1 MVKLNLSKLD
11 GIFKER
17 LLRSSGQLGF
27 IEDKAGR
34 VVKAEKSNE
43 SYVECGNNSVTVY
56 YTKAY
61 EFFYGIK
68 TYLSQMEKEK
78 IDIKCAFGEF
88 GVMLDCSR
96 NAVRNVETVKV
107 FLDNLALMGYNQL
120 QLYTEDTYEI
130 KGEPFWGYQRGRYS
144 QEELMELDAYARGY
158 DIELVPCI
166 QTLAHVNQ
174 AFRWGKYKDVKD
186 IDDILLVGDERTYEL
201 IEHMFESLTKSFS
214 SRKVHIGL
222 DEAHHVGRGKYFDKH
237 GNEPSI
243 NVMCAHLQRVV
254 DIAHKYGFE
263 PMMWSDM
270 FFRLANQ
277 GSYYAE
283 PGVAKTAQEVIDMVP
298 KGLRLVY
305 WDYYK
310 EEQYM
315 YENMMDRHLQFNN
328 EIVFAGGSWIWRGFA
343 PFNKY
348 SDFTTNLA
356 FNACKVKGIKNVFL
370 TMWGDDGAECS
381 PFAILPALCF
391 ASDYAY
397 DEENHE
403 RSFLALT
410 GMSKEDYLTLD
421 SVNDVRATGNH
432 ARSASKV
439 ALYNDP
445 FLGVYDGS
453 MREGDGEY
461 FKSVA
466 EKINKVKS
474 AGGRFTYLFDNI
486 EALARVLEFKAE
498 LGLKTRKLYKAGDF
512 KGLKKLANTDYA
524 KAIKRTQ
531 EFYKT
536 FEYQWKKENKTFGF
550 EVQTIRLAGLVQR
563 LKDCKKTLIDYA
575 SKKVSRIEELE
586 AEILNWQGY
595 EDRETPAVACDNNH
609 AKLASTSSIIFG
621 AVL

>member
-1 MVKLNLSKLD
+1 MVKLNLSMLD

-17 LLRSSGQLGF
+17 LLRCSGQLGF
-27 IEDKAGR
+27 IDDKSGR
-34 VVKAEKSNE
+34 VVKAVKSNE
-43 SYVECGNNSVTVY
+43 AYVECGNNSVTVY

-78 IDIKCAFGEF
+78 FDIKCAFDEF

-96 NAVRNVETVKV
+96 NAVRNVDSVKV

-144 QEELMELDAYARGY
+144 QEELIEIDAYARGY

-174 AFRWGKYKDVKD
+174 AFRWGKYKEIRD

-201 IEHMFESLTKSFS
+201 IEKMFDSLAKSFT

-222 DEAHHVGRGKYFDKH
+222 DEAENLGRGKYLNKNGLEKGH
-237 GNEPSI
+237 EI
-243 NVMCAHLQRVV
+243 MKKHLQRVV

-270 FFRLANQ
+270 FFKIAH
-277 GSYYAE
+277 GKYYT
-283 PGVAKTAQEVIDMVP
+283 PPTAPAMSQEIIDVVP

-315 YENMMDRHLQFNN
+315 YENMMDRHLKFNN
-328 EIVFAGGSWIWRGFA
+328 DIVFAGGSWIWRGFA

-356 FNACKVKGIKNVFL
+356 FNACKIKGIKNVFL

-381 PFAILPALCF
+381 PFAVLPSLCF

-397 DEENHE
+397 NEENHE

-410 GMSKEDYLTLD
+410 GMSKEDFITLD
-421 SVNDVRATGNH
+421 SVNDVRATTQH
-432 ARSASKV
+432 ARNMSKI

-445 FLGVYDGS
+445 FLGIYDGS
-453 MREGDGEY
+453 MREGDGEFY
-461 FKSVA
+461 KGVA

-474 AGGRFTYLFDNI
+474 ASGRFKYLFDNL
-486 EALARVLEFKAE
+486 EALAKVLEVKAE
-498 LGLKTRKLYKAGDF
+498 LGLKTRKLYKAGDL

-524 KAIKRTQ
+524 LAIKRTK
-531 EFYKT
+531 EFYEA

-550 EVQTIRLAGLVQR
+550 EVQTIRIGGLIQR
-563 LKDCKKTLIDYA
+563 LIDCKKTLIDYA
-575 SKKVSRIEELE
+575 NKKIDTIGELE

-595 EDRETPAVACDNNH
+595 ETQAPELACDNTH
-609 AKLASTSSIIFG
+609 AKLATPASIIFG
-621 AVL
+621 AVV

>member
-1 MVKLNLSKLD
+1 MVKLNLSMLD

-17 LLRSSGQLGF
+17 LLRCSGQLGF
-27 IEDKAGR
+27 IDDKTGR
-34 VVKAEKSNE
+34 VVKAEKADE
-43 SYVECGNNSVTVY
+43 AYVECGNNSVTVY

-68 TYLSQMEKEK
+68 TYLSQMEKERF
-78 IDIKCAFGEF
+78 DIKCSFDEF

-96 NAVRNVETVKV
+96 NAVRNVDSVKV

-144 QEELMELDAYARGY
+144 QEELIEIDAYARGY

-174 AFRWGKYKDVKD
+174 AFRWGKYKDIKD

-201 IEHMFESLTKSFS
+201 IEKMFDSLSKSFT

-222 DEAHHVGRGKYFDKH
+222 DEAENLGRGKYLDNNGLEKGH
-237 GNEPSI
+237 EI
-243 NVMCAHLQRVV
+243 MKKHLQRVV
-254 DIAHKYGFE
+254 DIAHKHGFE

-270 FFRLANQ
+270 FFKIAH
-277 GSYYAE
+277 GKYYTPPSDPPMSE
-283 PGVAKTAQEVIDMVP
+283 EVINIVP
-298 KGLRLVY
+298 EGLRLVY

-315 YENMMDRHLQFNN
+315 YENMMDRHLKFKNDV
-328 EIVFAGGSWIWRGFA
+328 VFAGGTWIWRGFA

-381 PFAILPALCF
+381 PFAALPALSF

-397 DEENHE
+397 NEENHE
-403 RSFLALT
+403 RSFFALT
-410 GMSKEDYLTLD
+410 GMSKEDYILLD
-421 SVNDVRATGNH
+421 SVNDVRATAHH
-432 ARSASKV
+432 ARGVSKV

-445 FLGVYDGS
+445 FLGIYDGS
-453 MREGDGEY
+453 MKEGDGEFY
-461 FKSVA
+461 KGVA
-466 EKINKVKS
+466 EKINKAKS
-474 AGGRFTYLFDNI
+474 AAGRFKYLFDNL
-486 EALARVLEFKAE
+486 EALARVLQVKAE
-498 LGLKTRKLYKAGDF
+498 LGLKTRKLYKAGDL
-512 KGLKKLANTDYA
+512 KGLKKLAKTDYA
-524 KAIKRTQ
+524 FAIKSVK
-531 EFYKT
+531 EFYET

-550 EVQTIRLAGLVQR
+550 EVQTLRLGGLIQR
-563 LKDCKKTLIDYA
+563 LIDCKKTLIDYA
-575 SKKVSRIEELE
+575 NKKIDSIGELE

-595 EDRETPAVACDNNH
+595 EKEAPYLACDNRH
-609 AKLASTSSIIFG
+609 AKLVTPSSIAFG